1 VFFISGSFNVLYDY
15 VNNIFLKKPVMQA
28 NHGILRHC
36 LTYTD
41 GYIYCM
47 GGVEPR
53 FGKALKNTTRYN
65 IVTEKWEMLAPMN
78 IERVDASACA
88 LNEF

>member
-1 VFFISGSFNVLYDY
+1 
-15 VNNIFLKKPVMQA
+15 
-28 NHGILRHC
+28 
-36 LTYTD
+36 
-41 GYIYCM
+41 M